1 MADYDVTT
9 ASSALEFDTVQTIH
23 IAKPIAIDTNHFIAT
38 YGGEGGDGYAQVF
51 TVDTSTWA
59 VSTSSARLEFDTTLG
74 HYNQIQ
80 KIDTNHYFI
89 AWSGSGNDGY
99 VQVLNVDT
107 TTWAVTTAAASL
119 EWEVALSRWQ
129 SVVPVDTNHFVMFTE
144 GNASDGFA
152 VVFAVDTTTWA
163 VTTTSVLEFDTRN
176 SSWNTACM
184 IDTNHFVNFWL
195 GGATAVDSFAQV
207 FTVNTT
213 TWAVTTAAAAKQWI
227 TTNVALNMQAYKVDT
242 NHFITFYQDQ
252 TSTDG
257 FVQVFTV
264 NTTTWA
270 VTTASS
276 VLEFDT
282 QDYQT
287 AGNGAISRVDTNHF
301 LFTWASVD
309 TAAGAA
315 HDGFAQVFAVN
326 TTTWAVT
333 TAAASIEYETTQGE
347 YPATSEIIAG
357 STNKYLLLFSG
368 PGDDGFAQTLDVEI
382 PGGNIDLTVADSL
395 LSVTLD
401 NVALTQANTLAVN
414 DALSSSTLDNVA
426 LTQANTLAGVG
437 DMLSGSTVDN
447 TVLTTDT
454 PLIVADLLSSSTVEN
469 TDLTQANTLAVA
481 DSLSSST
488 VENIVLETEVVLTVA
503 DSLSSSTV
511 DNVALTQANT
521 IAVADLLSST
531 TIDEPT
537 LTTDT
542 PLVVQDATSSTTL
555 EAPTLTQANV
565 LAVADALS
573 SSTVDNI
580 ALVQANTIAVADL
593 LSDTT
598 VDNTELGTELS
609 LIIADML
616 SSTTVDNVALTQANV
631 LTIQDMISSSS
642 LANVKLRLLVEERDY
657 YIDASGNLYWVIS
670 QEIGLVEKV

>member
-1 MADYDVTT
+1 MANYDVTT
-9 ASSALEFDTVQTIH
+9 ASSALEFDTVQAIH
-23 IAKPIAIDTNHFIAT
+23 IAKPIAIDTNHFIASW
-38 YGGEGGDGYAQVF
+38 GGEGGDGYAQVF
-51 TVDTSTWA
+51 EVDTTTWA
-59 VSTSSARLEFDTTLG
+59 VTTAGARLEFDTTLG

-368 PGDDGFAQTLDVEI
+368 SGDDGFAQTLSVEI
-382 PGGNIDLTVADSL
+382 PSSSINLVIADS
-395 LSVTLD
+395 
-401 NVALTQANTLAVN
+401 
-414 DALSSSTLDNVA
+414 LSSSTLDNVA
-426 LTQANTLAGVG
+426 LTQKHNLV
-437 DMLSGSTVDN
+437 
-447 TVLTTDT
+447 
-454 PLIVADLLSSSTVEN
+454 
-469 TDLTQANTLAVA
+469 
-481 DSLSSST
+481 
-488 VENIVLETEVVLTVA
+488 VA

-511 DNVALTQANT
+511 DNLALTQKNT
-521 IAVADLLSST
+521 LVIADSLSS
-531 TIDEPT
+531 
-537 LTTDT
+537 
-542 PLVVQDATSSTTL
+542 
-555 EAPTLTQANV
+555 
-565 LAVADALS
+565 
-573 SSTVDNI
+573 
-580 ALVQANTIAVADL
+580 
-593 LSDTT
+593 TT
-598 VDNTELGTELS
+598 VDNTD
-609 LIIADML
+609 IIIDTPLVIANST
-616 SSTTVDNVALTQANV
+616 SSSTVDNVALTQKNTLV
-631 LTIQDMISSSS
+631 IQDATSASTVDNVALTQKHTLAIADSLSSSTLDNTTLTQANTLAIADLLSSSTVDNTALTQKNTLVVADS
-642 LANVKLRLLVEERDY
+642 LSSSTVDDLALTQKHNLAVADMLSSSTVDNVVLSLGST
-657 YIDASGNLYWVIS
+657 ASYAKVYNGATWVTKPIKVYNGS
-670 QEIGLVEKV
+670 SWVEKPVKRYNGATWVDV